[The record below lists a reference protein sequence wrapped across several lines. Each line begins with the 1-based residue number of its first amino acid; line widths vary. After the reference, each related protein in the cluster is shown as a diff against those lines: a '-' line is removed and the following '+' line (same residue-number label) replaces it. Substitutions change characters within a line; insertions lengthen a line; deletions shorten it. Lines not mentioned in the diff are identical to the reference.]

1 MCRMAAYLG
10 PSIRLQ
16 QFLLQPEHSL
26 VVQAYAPQEL
36 VYAKVNADGFGIG
49 WYNQDNQPTS
59 YRNTR
64 PIWSDPNLANLAGVL
79 EADLWL
85 ANVRSATPGNPV
97 NHSNT
102 QPFYHGDLL
111 FMHNGYI
118 GNFIE
123 QIRPRLFEF
132 LDNEILAGVQGNC
145 DSEYLFAL
153 IRHFLADNED
163 MAIEEAIAESFS
175 LLDDWLG
182 NSEALLNVIISDGEL
197 LYAARHAINHDSPSL
212 YYSTDDESF
221 ADAQLIASER
231 LTSEGLWQPVPEHEV
246 LVLSADEPPELLAL

>member
-36 VYAKVNADGFGIG
+36 VYARVNADGFGVG
-49 WYNQDNQPTS
+49 WYNQDNQPAN
-59 YRNTR
+59 YRVTD
-64 PIWSDPNLANLAGVL
+64 PIWSDPNLDNLAKVL
-79 EADLWL
+79 EADLWF

-102 QPFYHGDLL
+102 QPFDDGELL
-111 FMHNGYI
+111 FMHNGFI
-118 GNFIE
+118 GDFRE
-123 QIRPRLFEF
+123 QVRPRLFEF
-132 LDNEILAGVQGNC
+132 LDADILATIQGTC

-153 IRHFLADNED
+153 LRHFLAENED
-163 MAIEEAIAESFS
+163 MAIEEAIAESFAV
-175 LLDDWLG
+175 LDDWLG
-182 NSEALLNVIISDGEL
+182 NSVALLNIMVSDGEL

-212 YYSTDDESF
+212 YYTTDDEQY
-221 ADAQLIASER
+221 ADAQLVASER
-231 LTSEGLWQPVPEHEV
+231 LTRDGLWQPVPEHEI